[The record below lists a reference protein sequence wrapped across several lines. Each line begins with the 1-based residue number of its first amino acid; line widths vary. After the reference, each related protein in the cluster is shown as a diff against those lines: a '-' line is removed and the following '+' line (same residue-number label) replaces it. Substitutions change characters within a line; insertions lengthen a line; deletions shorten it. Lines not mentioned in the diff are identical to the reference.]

1 MGNREC
7 PGEADFESAG
17 LYDPATQAGSGRLE
31 LLRWLSEQG
40 FSLAEMKDGVE
51 HDSIGSLAGDRR
63 LLPGERM
70 STADAVALAGISA
83 DEFDELAVALEF
95 RPIHGAPE
103 GDTGFTT
110 EEVETIAHF
119 RSLREL
125 FSPEEAV
132 SLVRTIG
139 TSVARIAEASISLFL
154 ADIESPHVLA
164 GASELDL
171 AHKVYDAVGIV
182 DGFAAALDPI
192 LRRQMTQAIE
202 RTRRTTVG
210 HTERFEF
217 RYAIGF
223 VDLVGFT
230 ELSAGMDAMEL
241 ANFIRDFEARS
252 HEMAAR
258 AGGRVIKLIGDEVM
272 FVAEDAAAACRAGSA
287 LMEGFTAADTTVVP
301 RGGLAYGSVVPRG
314 GDYYGM
320 IVNLAARL
328 VDQAVP
334 GELLVTD
341 ALAEAAE
348 GCEFAPAGRRMVK
361 GFVDPI
367 RVQSLVSVG

>member
-1 MGNREC
+1 MGHSD
-7 PGEADFESAG
+7 PPVEADFEAAG
-17 LYDPATQAGSGRLE
+17 LYDPETQARSGRLD
-31 LLRWLSEQG
+31 LLRWLTEQG
-40 FSLAEMKDGVE
+40 FSLAEMVEGVE

-63 LLPGERM
+63 MLPGKRM
-70 STADAVALAGISA
+70 TTAEAIALAGFPA
-83 DEFDELAVALEF
+83 DDFDELAVALEF
-95 RPIHGAPE
+95 RPIHGSPE
-103 GDTGFTT
+103 GETGFTA
-110 EEVETIAHF
+110 EEVETIVHF
-119 RSLREL
+119 GSLREL

-154 ADIESPHVLA
+154 ADVESPHVLA

-171 AHKVYDAVGIV
+171 ALKVYDAVGII
-182 DGFAAALDPI
+182 DGFTAALDPI
-192 LRRQMTQAIE
+192 LRRQMMQAIE

-210 HTERFEF
+210 HTERFQY

-230 ELSAGMDAMEL
+230 ELSAGMDAMGL

-252 HEMAAR
+252 HEMASR

-287 LMEGFTAADTTVVP
+287 LMEEFTAVDATVVP

-314 GDYYGM
+314 GDYYGT
-320 IVNLAARL
+320 IVNLASRL
-328 VDQAVP
+328 VNEAVP
-334 GELLVTD
+334 RELLVTD

-361 GFVDPI
+361 GFADPI
-367 RVQSLVSVG
+367 SVQSLVSVG

>member
-1 MGNREC
+1 MGNSEC
-7 PGEADFESAG
+7 PGDADFESAG
-17 LYDPATQAGSGRLE
+17 LYDPATEAGSGRLE
-31 LLRWLSEQG
+31 LLRWLFEQG

-63 LLPGERM
+63 MLPGERM
-70 STADAVALAGISA
+70 STADAVALAGIPA

-95 RPIHGAPE
+95 RPIQGAPE

-154 ADIESPHVLA
+154 TDIESPHVLA

-171 AHKVYDAVGIV
+171 AHKIYDAVGIV

-192 LRRQMTQAIE
+192 LRRQMMQAIE

-287 LMEGFTAADTTVVP
+287 LMEGFTAAGTTVVP